1 GPAAR
6 WDAVMLTRE
15 HMITT
20 MRESVE
26 GLTRSGIIET
36 TILLAEETV
45 VFGVGSP
52 LDSIGFVTFMT
63 DLEERLS
70 TATGKEIVISLMD
83 MDDFNENEP
92 FLTVKRLADF
102 LFKLVTS

>member
-1 GPAAR
+1 
-6 WDAVMLTRE
+6 MLTRDDV
-15 HMITT
+15 ITT
-20 MRESVE
+20 MRDSVE

-36 TILLAEETV
+36 SISLAEDTV
-45 VFGVGSP
+45 VFGVNSP

-70 TATGKEIVISLMD
+70 TTTGKEIVISLME

-102 LFKLVTS
+102 LLKLVTD